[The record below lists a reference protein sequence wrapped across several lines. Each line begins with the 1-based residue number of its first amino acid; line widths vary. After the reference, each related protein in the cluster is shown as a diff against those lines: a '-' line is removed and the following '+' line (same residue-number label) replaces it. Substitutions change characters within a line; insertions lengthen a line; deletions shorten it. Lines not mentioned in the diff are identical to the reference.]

1 MLSDPTIVKLII
13 MGLVGTNVVLLVAV
27 IFLAFKKNTYY
38 EQKDKMQNIFSIRCI
53 IIVFLLYSFTFFLN
67 LINVFIVDTQIFVI
81 SYVEMI
87 VALLIYLALL
97 ISIGLEKPVTK
108 YLNITVI
115 AVMVTIAGSALTYH
129 AVIIVVIPII
139 FSSMYADKKLAS
151 YAFVITILSI
161 IITTYAGYYNGVCD
175 ANMALLTTNKA
186 GALSSMT
193 DIKFIILV
201 VTKEKT
207 EIQGR
212 PIQMS
217 GSMYEKLAW
226 ICCDAMVVMMM
237 QES

>member
-1 MLSDPTIVKLII
+1 MICWFSVRLGKIDPV
-13 MGLVGTNVVLLVAV
+13 
-27 IFLAFKKNTYY
+27 
-38 EQKDKMQNIFSIRCI
+38 
-53 IIVFLLYSFTFFLN
+53 
-67 LINVFIVDTQIFVI
+67 
-81 SYVEMI
+81 
-87 VALLIYLALL
+87 
-97 ISIGLEKPVTK
+97 
-108 YLNITVI
+108 VI
-115 AVMVTIAGSALTYH
+115 AEKARSLH
-129 AVIIVVIPII
+129 ADI
-139 FSSMYADKKLAS
+139 
-151 YAFVITILSI
+151 
-161 IITTYAGYYNGVCD
+161 
-175 ANMALLTTNKA
+175 ALLTTNKA